1 MYDSGA
7 RWQYSLIPRFSTID
21 PLAEKYYH
29 LSPYAYCAGDPVN
42 LVDPD
47 GRKIYFADGVP
58 EWFKERFAAT
68 IQYMN
73 EKGTSW
79 IFKKIQ
85 DSDNI
90 YYIDYVEEMTKDK
103 HTMYEP
109 DKKTIYWN
117 PNFFV
122 KTSNEVVLYPATIL
136 AHEGAH
142 ILQDIKYNNSWNE
155 QATTKDPE
163 YGNRLEREVITT
175 IEKEVAIKHGDTY
188 KGNVTRKDNGGEYII
203 LTENDYKKIFNN
215 AVTNEIPEI
224 NRELIDIYLYNTRW
238 IKKY

>member
-1 MYDSGA
+1 
-7 RWQYSLIPRFSTID
+7 
-21 PLAEKYYH
+21 
-29 LSPYAYCAGDPVN
+29 
-42 LVDPD
+42 
-47 GRKIYFADGVP
+47 
-58 EWFKERFAAT
+58 
-68 IQYMN
+68 MN

-85 DSDNI
+85 GSDNI

-188 KGNVTRKDNGGEYII
+188 KGNVTRKDHGGEYII

-238 IKKY
+238 IKTY